1 MRLIPVLLFAILF
14 AGCTMFRPAVV
25 EEEPELEYPNPD
37 SEISMLLDGYRAG
50 LHREMGRQVAIARDT
65 LRFNQPDSKLGN
77 IVSDA
82 LRIRGANE
90 LGKQVH
96 IGIIGDSSFRLF
108 FEPGPITVGD
118 IFEFMP
124 YENNLVIL
132 TLTGKQVTELVQQN
146 ASLGG
151 APISGV
157 RYTIT
162 PDGRARGILVNAE
175 VVDPDRHYRV
185 ATTSWAANG
194 GDAFPALW
202 EPVSRQDLD
211 LSVRELFV
219 DYFSSLREIYDITDG
234 RIRL

>member
-1 MRLIPVLLFAILF
+1 MRIIPALLLSLSL
-14 AGCTMFRPAVV
+14 AGCALYSTATV

-37 SEISMLLDGYRAG
+37 SEISHMLDGYRAD
-50 LHREMGRQVAIARDT
+50 LYREMGRPVAVVKDT
-65 LRFNQPDSKLGN
+65 LRFNQPESTLGN
-77 IVSDA
+77 IVADA

-90 LGKQVH
+90 LGRQVH
-96 IGIIGDSSFRLF
+96 IGVIGDSSFRLF
-108 FEPGPITVGD
+108 FEPGTITVGD
-118 IFEFMP
+118 IYEFMP

-132 TLTGKQVTELVQQN
+132 TLTGQKVIELVQQN

-162 PDGRARGILVNAE
+162 PEGNAKGILVNAE
-175 VVDPDRHYRV
+175 VIDPERHYRV

-202 EPVSRQDLD
+202 EAVDRQDLD
-211 LSVRELFV
+211 LSVRHIYI
-219 DYFSSLREIYDITDG
+219 DYFGYLSEIYDIRDG
-234 RIRL
+234 RIRR

>member
-1 MRLIPVLLFAILF
+1 MRLIPVLLSAMLF
-14 AGCTMFRPAVV
+14 TGCTMFRTAVV

-50 LHREMGRQVAIARDT
+50 LHRAMGRQIAVARDT

-90 LGKQVH
+90 LGQQVH

-132 TLTGKQVTELVQQN
+132 TLTGKQVNELIQQN
-146 ASLGG
+146 ASFGG

-194 GDAFPALW
+194 GDTFPALW
-202 EPVSRQDLD
+202 EPVSRKDLD
-211 LSVRELFV
+211 LSVRDLYV
-219 DYFSSLREIYDITDG
+219 DYFSSLREIYDISDG
-234 RIRL
+234 RIRQ